1 MGDSATGFV
10 DYVKEQ
16 LAPLGRLA
24 GKRFFG
30 GTGLVSD
37 GVQFAMVMD
46 DSLYFVV
53 DDASRARYRDEGSAC
68 FRYETRK
75 GIVEVHRYYEVPARA
90 IEEADRLVA
99 LATEALAIARRTT
112 AAKPRRQ
119 AARGHGHAADAGRRS
134 RARPRR

>member
-1 MGDSATGFV
+1 MDGNAAGFV

-30 GTGLVSD
+30 GTGLVAD
-37 GVQFAMVMD
+37 GVQFGMVMD
-46 DSLYFVV
+46 DALYFVV
-53 DDASRARYRDEGSAC
+53 DDTSRVRYRDEGSAC

-75 GIVEVHRYYEVPARA
+75 GTVEVHRYYEVPAQA

-112 AAKPRRQ
+112 SAKPKRH
-119 AARGHGHAADAGRRS
+119 AARARGHAADAAHRAH
-134 RARPRR
+134 ARPRR